1 MKYVCIDVLSK
12 PRDESQRVAVE
23 EGGSDPNLKHCSYR
37 STYQWQVHHNMR
49 PMSRLDS

>member
-23 EGGSDPNLKHCSYR
+23 EGGSDPNLKHCSFR
-37 STYQWQVHHNMR
+37 STYQWQMHHNMR
-49 PMSRLDS
+49 PMPRLVS